1 MDKTN
6 IVVDDKE
13 EIKVFIINNI
23 DMRVTGLNLGSS
35 VSVNVIL
42 KNNDTFINSVNFDI
56 SGQEYEDW
64 GSDDTYLENL
74 ILQKL
79 GLTRK
84 PEPQPEPTL

>member
-42 KNNDTFINSVNFDI
+42 KNNDSFINSVNYDI

-64 GSDDTYLENL
+64 GNNDTYIENL
-74 ILQKL
+74 VLQKL

-84 PEPQPEPTL
+84 TE

>member
-42 KNNDTFINSVNFDI
+42 KNNDSFINSVNYDI

-64 GSDDTYLENL
+64 GNDDMYIENL
-74 ILQKL
+74 VLQKL

-84 PEPQPEPTL
+84 TE

>member
-6 IVVDDKE
+6 IVVNDKE
-13 EIKVFIINNI
+13 EIKIFLINNI

-42 KNNDTFINSVNFDI
+42 KNNDSFINSVNYDI
-56 SGQEYEDW
+56 SGQEYNDW
-64 GSDDTYLENL
+64 GSDDDYLENL

-84 PEPQPEPTL
+84 TE

>member
-42 KNNDTFINSVNFDI
+42 KNNDNFINSVNFDI

-84 PEPQPEPTL
+84 PE

>member
-6 IVVDDKE
+6 IIVDDKE

-23 DMRVTGLNLGSS
+23 DMRVTGLNLGTS

-42 KNNDTFINSVNFDI
+42 KNNDSFINSVNYDI
-56 SGQEYEDW
+56 SGQEYDDW
-64 GSDDTYLENL
+64 GNDDTYIENL
-74 ILQKL
+74 VLQKL

-84 PEPQPEPTL
+84 TE

>member
-42 KNNDTFINSVNFDI
+42 
-56 SGQEYEDW
+56 
-64 GSDDTYLENL
+64 
-74 ILQKL
+74 
-79 GLTRK
+79 
-84 PEPQPEPTL
+84 

>member
-42 KNNDTFINSVNFDI
+42 KNNDSFINSVNYDI

-64 GSDDTYLENL
+64 GNDDMYIENL
-74 ILQKL
+74 VLQKL

-84 PEPQPEPTL
+84 NE

>member
-23 DMRVTGLNLGSS
+23 DMRVIGLNLGSS

-42 KNNDTFINSVNFDI
+42 KNNDSFINSVNYDI

-64 GSDDTYLENL
+64 GNDDMYIENL
-74 ILQKL
+74 VLQKL

-84 PEPQPEPTL
+84 NE

>member
-42 KNNDTFINSVNFDI
+42 KNNDSFINSVNYDI

-64 GSDDTYLENL
+64 GNDDTYIENL
-74 ILQKL
+74 VLQKL

-84 PEPQPEPTL
+84 NE

>member
-23 DMRVTGLNLGSS
+23 DMRVTGLNLGTS

-42 KNNDTFINSVNFDI
+42 KNNDSFINSVNYDI
-56 SGQEYEDW
+56 SGQEYDDW
-64 GSDDTYLENL
+64 GNDDTYIENL
-74 ILQKL
+74 VLQKL

-84 PEPQPEPTL
+84 TE

>member
-42 KNNDTFINSVNFDI
+42 KNNDSFINSVNYDI
-56 SGQEYEDW
+56 SGQEYQDW
-64 GSDDTYLENL
+64 GNDDMYIENL
-74 ILQKL
+74 VLQKL

-84 PEPQPEPTL
+84 NE

>member
-23 DMRVTGLNLGSS
+23 DMRVTGLNLGTS

-42 KNNDTFINSVNFDI
+42 KNNDSFINSVNYDI

-64 GSDDTYLENL
+64 GNDDTYIENL
-74 ILQKL
+74 VLQKL

-84 PEPQPEPTL
+84 TE

>member
-42 KNNDTFINSVNFDI
+42 KNNDSFINSVNYDI

-64 GSDDTYLENL
+64 GNDDTYIENL
-74 ILQKL
+74 VLQKL

-84 PEPQPEPTL
+84 TE

>member
-23 DMRVTGLNLGSS
+23 DIRVTGLNLGTS
-35 VSVNVIL
+35 VSINVIL
-42 KNNDTFINSVNFDI
+42 KNNDSFINSVNYDI
-56 SGQEYEDW
+56 SGQEYDDW
-64 GSDDTYLENL
+64 GNDDVYLENL

-84 PEPQPEPTL
+84 TE